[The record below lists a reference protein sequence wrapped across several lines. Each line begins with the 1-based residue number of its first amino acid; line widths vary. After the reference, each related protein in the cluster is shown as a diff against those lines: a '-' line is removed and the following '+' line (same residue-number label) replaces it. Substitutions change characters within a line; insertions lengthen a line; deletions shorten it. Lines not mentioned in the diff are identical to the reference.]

1 MGFCAHVT
9 VVGKGI
15 AAIDGPCAG
24 YPAPRDGQHDLLRG
38 LCGRARENPRWALP
52 LAPGPGFGRF
62 EVMVCAGPVVV
73 SRLRPA
79 RGPPRCLLF

>member
-1 MGFCAHVT
+1 MLPVERRLSKIRFRKSSTSQSFVGFCAHVT

-52 LAPGPGFGRF
+52 LAPGPGSVGLRFGF
-62 EVMVCAGPVVV
+62 
-73 SRLRPA
+73 
-79 RGPPRCLLF
+79 